1 MERQKEISLEAL
13 LDNDE
18 SKSKWTAKDSV
29 FTKLFGAEDK
39 KYLYQLY
46 QALHPEDKTTTCDDL
61 TVMTLESH
69 LLEQQHNDL
78 GFLVGM
84 RLIILVEAQSTW
96 SENIVYRVLLY
107 VAMTWYKYVKRINAN
122 IYGEKKIPLPEP
134 ELYVIFTGEGER
146 PKELSLRDT
155 FFDGKDISVDCKVK
169 VITDGKKGDIINQ
182 YVRFCHVLDEQIK
195 VHGRNRKAIEET
207 IRICQSEDVLY
218 EYLERQKEEVMDI
231 MMALFNEETIV
242 RDYGNSKR
250 AEGRAEGREQEQRER
265 IEEMLRDGHTPEEIV
280 NFCKYPMALVL
291 EVEHNMSV
299 MA

>member
-1 MERQKEISLEAL
+1 MEIQDEISLEGL

-46 QALHPEDKTTTCDDL
+46 RALHPEDEATAKEDL

-78 GFLVGM
+78 GFLVGT

-107 VAMTWYKYVKRINAN
+107 VAMTWYKYVKRVNAN
-122 IYGEKKIPLPEP
+122 IYGEKKISLPEP
-134 ELYVIFTGEGER
+134 ELYVIYTGEEDH
-146 PKELSLRDT
+146 PEALSLSDT
-155 FFDGKDISVDCKVK
+155 FFGGKDIGVDCKVK
-169 VITDGKKGDIINQ
+169 IITDGKKGDIINQ

-195 VHGRNRKAIEET
+195 IHGRTRKAVEET
-207 IRICQSEDVLY
+207 IRICQGEDVLN
-218 EYLERQKEEVMDI
+218 EYLERQKEEVMDV
-231 MMALFNEETIV
+231 MMTLFNEETIV
-242 RDYGNSKR
+242 RDYGNSKM
-250 AEGRAEGREQEQRER
+250 AEGRTEGQNSM
-265 IEEMLRDGHTPEEIV
+265 IESMLRKGKTPEEIV
-280 NFCKYPMALVL
+280 DLCDVSMQQVK
-291 EVEHNMSV
+291 EVERNMLSL
-299 MA
+299 A